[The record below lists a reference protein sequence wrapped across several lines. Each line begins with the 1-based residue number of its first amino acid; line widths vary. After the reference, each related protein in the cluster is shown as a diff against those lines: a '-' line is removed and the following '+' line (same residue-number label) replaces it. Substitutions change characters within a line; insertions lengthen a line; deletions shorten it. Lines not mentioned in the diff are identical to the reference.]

1 MEHDDRFSPV
11 LGRREILRGAGA
23 LGLLAGLG
31 RLSFA
36 SSRAVPGLPEFDA
49 SGLVTPGLTQ
59 GMCVLTP
66 SSIVGPYYFDA
77 NLIRQDITEGQPGL
91 PTRLH
96 FSVVR
101 ASDCAPIPNAAVD
114 VWQANAPGQYSGY
127 ANQGTQGQTWLR
139 GIQFTDASGIVRFDT
154 IYPGWYPGRTTH
166 VHVKVRPTPETE
178 ITTQTYFDQPINRRV
193 NAWGP
198 YAPHGQNPTTNPS
211 DSFFLPET
219 VMTLVGSGPLQFALT
234 IGVA

>member
-1 MEHDDRFSPV
+1 MQDDDFQSPV
-11 LGRREILRGAGA
+11 LGRREILRSAGA

-36 SSRAVPGLPEFDA
+36 GSRLPFGAEEFDA
-49 SGLVTPGLTQ
+49 SDLVSSGLSQ
-59 GMCVLTP
+59 AMCVLTP
-66 SSIVGPYYFDA
+66 SATQGPYYFDA

-91 PTRLH
+91 ATRLH

-101 ASDCAPIPNAAVD
+101 ASDCTPIPGAAVD

-139 GIQFTDASGIVRFDT
+139 GIQFTDANGMVSFDT

-166 VHVKVRPTPETE
+166 VHVKVRPTVQTE
-178 ITTQTYFDQPINRRV
+178 ITTQTYFDQPLNRRV
-193 NAWGP
+193 NAWGI
-198 YAPHGQNPTTNPS
+198 YAQHGQNPTTNPN
-211 DSFFLPET
+211 DAFFLPET
-219 VMTLVGSGPLQFALT
+219 VMTLVGAGPLQFALT